1 MIAGQSPSVRPHT
14 VGGTC
19 SCGWVVVLMLMCVG
33 RQATP
38 TTIQSG
44 ALRLAMTTETS
55 SCSTCGALRGTA
67 CMGVV
72 GCLGSRSGCTS
83 TNTMRWET
91 NVGNGV
97 VGLEFDRKDIEMN
110 KLVVSTLESKFR
122 VYNMR
127 TQHPEKGFSFL
138 SEKAHKST
146 VWLGRHLPQNRDLF
160 MTAGGNGGINL
171 YR

>member
-1 MIAGQSPSVRPHT
+1 MSEW
-14 VGGTC
+14 VGEGEWLKGVC
-19 SCGWVVVLMLMCVG
+19 VVVCGWVVVLILMCVG

-38 TTIQSG
+38 TTIKSG

-110 KLVVSTLESKFR
+110 KLVVSCLESKLHL
-122 VYNMR
+122 YDMR
-127 TQHPEKGFSFL
+127 TQVGCICEYHSVL
-138 SEKAHKST
+138 CYS
-146 VWLGRHLPQNRDLF
+146 
-160 MTAGGNGGINL
+160 
-171 YR
+171 